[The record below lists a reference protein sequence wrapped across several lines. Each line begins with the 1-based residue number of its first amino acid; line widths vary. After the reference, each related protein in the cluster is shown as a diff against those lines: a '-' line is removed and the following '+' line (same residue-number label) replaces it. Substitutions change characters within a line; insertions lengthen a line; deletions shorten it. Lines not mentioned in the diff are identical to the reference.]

1 MTVYAQPD
9 LPAVLLIGTLDTKG
23 PEIGYVRDVLREEHG
38 LPVLVLDSGILGEP
52 LGIEPEITRG
62 EVAAAAGEGES
73 LEAIRAAG
81 SRGAAV
87 DRMRRGVARV
97 ALELYRQGRI
107 GGALCLG
114 GAEGAVL
121 GAAAMQALPIGV
133 PKIVVSPLASGRRR
147 FGPFVGTH
155 DVMVMH
161 SVIDILGINAV
172 SRPIYRNAAAAIA
185 GMVRSGGWRLV
196 PGDRPTVAITMLGN
210 TTAAVMHLKTEL
222 EAAGFDTVIFHAN
235 GVGGPAMEELISAG
249 LFTGVIDYTLQEL
262 ADNVVG
268 GFHVAGP
275 QRMDAAGRA
284 GLPLVAVPGN
294 VDFSVQG
301 PRDTVPA
308 HLSGRRSYH
317 HNPEFTLVR
326 LTGDEMESIGHTIA
340 AKLNAGSGP
349 ACLVVPHGGLSIANV
364 PGGEL
369 YDPEADARLF
379 AALEAD
385 LRPHVRRIDTPAHI
399 NSPDCAHTVAGAF
412 LDLVAARAGKS

>member
-1 MTVYAQPD
+1 MTVYDQPD

-23 PEIGYVRDVLREEHG
+23 PEIAYVRDCLREEHG
-38 LPVLVLDSGILGEP
+38 LPVLVLDSGILAEP
-52 LGIEPEITRG
+52 LGIAPEITRG

-97 ALELYRQGRI
+97 ALDLYRQGRI

-133 PKIVVSPLASGRRR
+133 PKMVVSPLASGRRR

-172 SRPIYRNAAAAIA
+172 SRPIYRNVAAAMA
-185 GMVRSGGWRLV
+185 GMVRSGGGRLV

-210 TTAAVMHLKTEL
+210 TTTAVMHLKSEL
-222 EAAGFDTVIFHAN
+222 EAAGLDTVIFHAN
-235 GVGGPAMEELISAG
+235 GVGGPAMEELIADG

-262 ADNVVG
+262 ADNIVG

-301 PRDTVPA
+301 PRDSVPA
-308 HLSGRRSYH
+308 HLSGRPSYH

-326 LTGDEMESIGHTIA
+326 LTGDEIEAVGHTIA

-349 ACLVVPHGGLSIANV
+349 TCLVVPHGGLSIANV

-385 LRPHVRRIDTPAHI
+385 LATQVRRIDTPAHV
-399 NSPDCAHTVAGAF
+399 NSPECAHTVAGAF
-412 LDLVAARAGKS
+412 LDLVSARAGNS